1 MLRKDCHRHVIE
13 KRHIGRRQAERN
25 GLVVRHRN
33 LLDVFKVRRVLRA
46 VVGIHDGFDR
56 ELYVRCGEGLPIVP
70 RDAGF
75 QVEGVGVRLFVKI
88 PALSKTRYD
97 VILSVVGGQTV
108 EEQEVDLAVLVHRGV
123 DARVVAGAVDQ
134 RGGLRRS
141 FRGSFLRIGG
151 SCFAGGLC
159 GACGAGAKRKQHCR
173 EQKQGKKLF
182 HWLSPNRF
190 KNPAGRL
197 CLLLSYQTARRILS
211 SPGG

>member
-1 MLRKDCHRHVIE
+1 M
-13 KRHIGRRQAERN
+13 RRWAPR
-25 GLVVRHRN
+25 GGTKWSVVRHRN

-56 ELYVRCGEGLPIVP
+56 EPDVVCGEGLPIVP

-75 QVEGVGVRLFVKI
+75 QVEGVGVRLFVKTQ
-88 PALSKTRYD
+88 LSARPGHD

-108 EEQEVDLAVLVHRGV
+108 EEQEVDLAVLVHCGV

-159 GACGAGAKRKQHCR
+159 GACGRRRKAQAALPR
-173 EQKQGKKLF
+173 AEAEKEAFSLVI
-182 HWLSPNRF
+182 S
-190 KNPAGRL
+190 
-197 CLLLSYQTARRILS
+197 
-211 SPGG
+211 